1 MAAAEP
7 ASPPAVRDVD
17 IYADPTGALP
27 VYRWRQAPKG
37 LATRRQLRERR
48 LRPGGQDP
56 VAVIECRGG
65 KRKAW
70 LYEIKKAKPIRPMTF
85 AKELA
90 LDKAMAKRQTCPK
103 CSRRYYHCLL
113 YAPSGPAWSATTAPR
128 PRPAATCARP
138 ASTSPPRPE
147 PLPRLPVA

>member
-1 MAAAEP
+1 MAAAETT
-7 ASPPAVRDVD
+7 SPPAVRDVD
-17 IYADPTGALP
+17 VYTTASGTLP

-70 LYEIKKAKPIRPMTF
+70 LYAIERALPIRPMTF
-85 AKELA
+85 AKEVA
-90 LDKAMAKRQTCPK
+90 LDKAMAKRQTCPT
-103 CSRRYYHCLL
+103 CSRRYYHCLPL
-113 YAPSGPAWSATTAPR
+113 KSLGSCLECHDGT
-128 PRPAATCARP
+128 PAAAGSYMIP
-138 ASTSPPRPE
+138 AGHD
-147 PLPRLPVA
+147 LAAAA